1 MEAYI
6 DKSQYGNVKKKSIN
20 HYMINMINRIL
31 TAVDNGSR
39 REHFAVVANLID
51 WSKAFPRQCPQLGVQ
66 SFIENGVRPSL
77 IPLLI
82 SYFQNRKMV
91 VKWHGCKSEPII
103 LNGGGPQGATLGL
116 LEYLSQSN
124 HSADCVKEDDR
135 YKFVDDLTVLEIV
148 NLLTVGITSF
158 NIKLQ
163 VPNDIPVHNQFIPPQ
178 NLQSQDNI
186 DTINHWTLKQRM
198 LINPTK
204 TKTMI
209 FNFSDKYQFTTRIKL
224 NGENVEVVTEKK
236 LLGTI
241 IQDNLKWDSNI
252 HTL

>member
-1 MEAYI
+1 M
-6 DKSQYGNVKKKSIN
+6 
-20 HYMINMINRIL
+20 
-31 TAVDNGSR
+31 
-39 REHFAVVANLID
+39 
-51 WSKAFPRQCPQLGVQ
+51 
-66 SFIENGVRPSL
+66 
-77 IPLLI
+77 
-82 SYFQNRKMV
+82 
-91 VKWHGCKSEPII
+91 
-103 LNGGGPQGATLGL
+103 
-116 LEYLSQSN
+116 
-124 HSADCVKEDDR
+124 
-135 YKFVDDLTVLEIV
+135 LEIV

-241 IQDNLKWDSNI
+241 IQNNLKWDSNI